1 MRAAVLHS
9 IPGRLEVEDVEVAT
23 PGPHE
28 VLIQTS
34 AAGLCHSDQHVLDG
48 SLVMPTPVVLGHESA
63 GIVQAVGNQVSYV
76 KPGDHVIT
84 CTSAFCGQCEFCL
97 GGRPALCDHVGLERG
112 PHEPPRLSQNGSVC
126 IPFAGLGGL
135 AEEMLVHEHAVAK
148 IRQDMPLDRAA
159 LIGCAVTTGVG
170 AVFRTARVEAG
181 STVGVIGCG
190 GVGLNCVQGAVLA
203 GASRIVAVDTNPF
216 KLDLAR
222 QFGATD
228 VVNASDGEAVEQIRT
243 LLPGGPSPASAG
255 VDYAFEAIGT
265 KRTAEQAFAI
275 LKKGGT
281 ATLIGVMPSGTTIE
295 LPGTE
300 FLREKKLQGSLMG
313 SNRFR
318 QDMPRYI
325 DLYLDGRLKLDELV
339 SARINLDDVNDGFAA
354 MVRGE
359 VARSVIVFG

>member
-1 MRAAVLHS
+1 MAS
-9 IPGRLEVEDVEVAT
+9 

-28 VLIQTS
+28 VLIQTA

-63 GIVQAVGNQVSYV
+63 GVVQAVGSQVSYV

-84 CTSAFCGQCEFCL
+84 CPSVFCGQCEFCL

-112 PHEPPRLSQNGSVC
+112 PDEPPRLSQHGSAC

-148 IRQDMPLDRAA
+148 IRDDMPLDRAA

-181 STVGVIGCG
+181 STVAVIGCG

-216 KLDLAR
+216 KLDLATK
-222 QFGATD
+222 FGATD
-228 VVNASDGEAVEQIRT
+228 VVNPAGADPVDQVRA
-243 LLPGGPSPASAG
+243 LLPGGASPAGAG

-265 KRTAEQAFAI
+265 KRTAEQAFGM

-281 ATLIGVMPSGTTIE
+281 ATVIGVMPSGTTIE
-295 LPGTE
+295 LPGTD
-300 FLREKKLQGSLMG
+300 FLREKKIQGSLMG

-325 DLYLDGRLKLDELV
+325 DLYLEGRLKLDELV
-339 SARINLDDVNDGFAA
+339 SARIDLPAVNDGFAA

-359 VARSVIVFG
+359 VARSVIVF